1 MLLKKVVITIGLLS
15 LIQVSHAQFG
25 LPSIPGFTGGSSAS
39 SGNAADVLKNANT
52 MLLQFIRSEIKIAE
66 ALSGYRL
73 SQEKQDFVERL
84 SKGDVAK
91 ISKDDLSNV
100 FTIDAELKV
109 SINKTIEAGG
119 KIAENQK
126 KLAAEGFFEYLKALL
141 SSKVVIDS
149 VQGLAKNPTALGLD
163 SIGPITTLASNLPKM
178 VSQSTSSTTTIIK
191 YLSANGID
199 TSKMQK
205 EADSLGK

>member
-1 MLLKKVVITIGLLS
+1 M
-15 LIQVSHAQFG
+15 
-25 LPSIPGFTGGSSAS
+25 
-39 SGNAADVLKNANT
+39 
-52 MLLQFIRSEIKIAE
+52 
-66 ALSGYRL
+66 
-73 SQEKQDFVERL
+73 
-84 SKGDVAK
+84 
-91 ISKDDLSNV
+91 
-100 FTIDAELKV
+100 
-109 SINKTIEAGG
+109 
-119 KIAENQK
+119 
-126 KLAAEGFFEYLKALL
+126 L

-163 SIGPITTLASNLPKM
+163 SAGPIITLASNLPKM

>member
-1 MLLKKVVITIGLLS
+1 MKVPS
-15 LIQVSHAQFG
+15 LCIC
-25 LPSIPGFTGGSSAS
+25 
-39 SGNAADVLKNANT
+39 
-52 MLLQFIRSEIKIAE
+52 
-66 ALSGYRL
+66 
-73 SQEKQDFVERL
+73 
-84 SKGDVAK
+84 
-91 ISKDDLSNV
+91 
-100 FTIDAELKV
+100 
-109 SINKTIEAGG
+109 
-119 KIAENQK
+119 IAENQK

-205 EADSLGK
+205 EADSLYQEWQAIYSYLSRCNTADRAYLSQEARDIRNDLTELNAGLRL